1 MRLQADGLSALSLY
15 VGSDAERGH
24 KMVCFSTPVS
34 PTIPKLRFPPRND
47 AEKPVDSR
55 GIRLCTTWEVRFA
68 TRRVELQRCALAMA
82 KSPVL
87 RHGLQGRHQT
97 VGSASCPLRLDSG
110 GGGIELGRPWPLPR
124 RRDRCGDRTKFP
136 VSRAPVAR
144 ALRSVLAPRLAQ
156 DADRSTV
163 RCRRAARSMRLRVD
177 PSPAG
182 RFELGSVELERWRRR
197 SPKRLRGPAR
207 CPAD

>member
-1 MRLQADGLSALSLY
+1 MWGLTRSE
-15 VGSDAERGH
+15 DTRW
-24 KMVCFSTPVS
+24 CVS
-34 PTIPKLRFPPRND
+34 PHLFHQPSPSC
-47 AEKPVDSR
+47 DSR
-55 GIRLCTTWEVRFA
+55 RGTTRKSLWTVAASVCVRLGKFA
-68 TRRVELQRCALAMA
+68 SRHAELNYSGVLWLWRNHPSCVMDCRGGTRRSE
-82 KSPVL
+82 VL
-87 RHGLQGRHQT
+87 RARFDWI
-97 VGSASCPLRLDSG
+97 A